1 MEPIKKKELSQDIF
15 DIYDEYVHSRIG
27 RRDFVNKLSKYAVGG
42 LTVSAIMAYLSP
54 NYADAKIF
62 QKNDPRL
69 ISEYIEYD
77 SPKGAGKMKGLLTR
91 PANANG
97 PLPGVIVV
105 HENRGLNPYIEDVAH
120 QAALDGFIA
129 FAPDALTPFG
139 GYPGTDDEGRTMQA
153 KRDREEMLQDF
164 IAGYELLKK
173 DEKCTGKVG
182 VVGFCFGGWISNM
195 MAVRI
200 PDLPAAVPFYGGQPA
215 AEDVPSINA
224 SLLIHFAE
232 LDSRVNA
239 GWEDYETA
247 LKANGKEYTA
257 YFYPEVNHGF
267 HNHSTPRYD
276 KAAAELAWD
285 RTISFFR
292 EKLVV

>member
-1 MEPIKKKELSQDIF
+1 MEPLKKEDLNQDIF

-42 LTVSAIMAYLSP
+42 ITVSAIMAYLSP
-54 NYADAKIF
+54 NYVAAKIF
-62 QKNDPRL
+62 QNNDPRL
-69 ISEYIEYD
+69 ISEYIEYT

-91 PANANG
+91 PADSTG
-97 PLPGVIVV
+97 PLPGVLVV

-120 QAALDGFIA
+120 QVALDGFIA

-164 IAGYELLKK
+164 IAGYETLKA
-173 DEKCTGKVG
+173 DDKCTGKVG

-195 MAVRI
+195 MAVRL
-200 PDLPAAVPFYGGQPA
+200 PDLPAAVPFYGGQPT
-215 AEDVPSINA
+215 AEEVPSINA
-224 SLLIHFAE
+224 ALLIHFAE
-232 LDSRVNA
+232 LDTRVNA
-239 GWEDYETA
+239 GWEDYEAA
-247 LKANGKEYTA
+247 LQANNKNYTA
-257 YFYPEVNHGF
+257 HFYPEVNHGF

-276 KAAAELAWD
+276 KAAAELAWE

-292 EKLVV
+292 EKLV

>member
-1 MEPIKKKELSQDIF
+1 MEPLKKEDLNQEIF
-15 DIYDEYVHSRIG
+15 DIYDEYVHSKIG
-27 RRDFVNKLSKYAVGG
+27 RRDFVNKLSLYAVGG
-42 LTVSAIMAYLSP
+42 LTVSAIMSFLMP
-54 NYADAKIF
+54 KYAEARIF
-62 QKNDPRL
+62 KEGDPRL
-69 ISEYIEYD
+69 ISEYIEYE

-91 PANANG
+91 PSNQSG
-97 PLPGVIVV
+97 KLPGVLVV
-105 HENRGLNPYIEDVAH
+105 HETRGLNPYIEDVAH

-153 KRDREEMLQDF
+153 KRDREDMLQDF
-164 IAGYELLKK
+164 IAGYELLQA
-173 DEKCTGKVG
+173 DERCTGKVG

-200 PDLPAAVPFYGGQPA
+200 SDLPAAVPYYGGQPA

-224 SLLIHFAE
+224 ALQIHFAE
-232 LDSRVNA
+232 LDTRVNA

-247 LKANGKEYTA
+247 LKANNKNYEVH
-257 YFYPEVNHGF
+257 FYPAVNHGF

-276 KAAAELAWD
+276 KEAAELAWG
-285 RTISFFR
+285 RTIDFFR
-292 EKLVV
+292 EKLVL